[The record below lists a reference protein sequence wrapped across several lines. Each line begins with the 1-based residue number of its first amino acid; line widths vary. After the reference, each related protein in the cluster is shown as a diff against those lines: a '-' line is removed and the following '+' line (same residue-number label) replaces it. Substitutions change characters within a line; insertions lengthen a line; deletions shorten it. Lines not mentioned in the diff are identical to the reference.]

1 MTSEGGTWMT
11 WPETARRQAKNPE
24 VDCPSR
30 STHSFVR
37 RMDRRCGRVS
47 IRNTTCS
54 HGPVRP
60 KGRVRGGAVFLHA
73 KEA

>member
-1 MTSEGGTWMT
+1 MT
-11 WPETARRQAKNPE
+11 WPETARRQAKSPE

-47 IRNTTCS
+47 IRNTGLPARPRLHTGDFAA
-54 HGPVRP
+54 GPLFSALV
-60 KGRVRGGAVFLHA
+60 
-73 KEA
+73 